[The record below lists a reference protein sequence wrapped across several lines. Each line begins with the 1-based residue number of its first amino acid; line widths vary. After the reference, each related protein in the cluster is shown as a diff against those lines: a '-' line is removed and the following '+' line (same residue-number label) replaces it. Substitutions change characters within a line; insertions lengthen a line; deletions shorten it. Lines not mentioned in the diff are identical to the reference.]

1 MAGVR
6 AGGSGRGFQTFS
18 ALVGRPL
25 RLAPERENMTIPPAP
40 ADGVGQ
46 RPGLPLDEDAV
57 AQVVTRLQARLLAR
71 IRLMMGPAA
80 RECLE
85 SGDVLHD
92 VFAEALRNL
101 REGDLRD
108 ERVFLRWVTAV
119 ARNHIVDEIRR
130 HRESSLEALSSE
142 LIAVGEPSIAAQ
154 LTSEEARQG
163 LVEALEELDPIRQR
177 AVELRALE
185 GWSWKEVA
193 EELGRTEEAV
203 RKLYNRALLE
213 LGQHLGRSVKEE

>member
-1 MAGVR
+1 
-6 AGGSGRGFQTFS
+6 
-18 ALVGRPL
+18 
-25 RLAPERENMTIPPAP
+25 MTTPPAP
-40 ADGVGQ
+40 ADGVGP
-46 RPGLPLDEDAV
+46 RPGPPLDEEAL
-57 AQVVTRLQARLLAR
+57 AKVVERFQARLLAR

-85 SGDVLHD
+85 SGDVLQD

-101 REGDLRD
+101 REGDLKD

-119 ARNHIVDEIRR
+119 ARNHIVDHVRR

-142 LIAVGEPSIAAQ
+142 LIAAGEPSIAAR
-154 LTSEEARQG
+154 LTVEEARQC

-177 AVELRALE
+177 VVELRALE
-185 GWSWKEVA
+185 GWSWQRIA
-193 EELGRTEEAV
+193 GELGRSEEAV

-213 LGQHLGRSVKEE
+213 LGQRLGRPVKEE